1 MRDATVRQLRI
12 LAAVARHRSFTR
24 AADELRLTQPAVS
37 MQVQAL
43 EKLAGLA
50 LFERI
55 GRGVALTGPGAEL
68 LGHAQTVLRALD
80 DAEDALSALRGLA
93 AGRIAIAVVST
104 AKYFAPRLLSLFRR
118 EHPEIELKLLVNNR
132 DAVVQ
137 LVLDNEV
144 DLAVMGTPPRQLETT
159 AFRFAKHPLVI
170 IAAPEHPLAG
180 RARVPVS
187 ALAEETFLVR
197 EPGSGTR
204 AAMERFFAAHRVVP
218 AATAEIASNE
228 TIKQAVMA
236 GMGLG
241 FLSQHAI
248 GLELSAGQLV
258 LLRVEGLPVVRNW
271 NLVHRAEKR
280 LSPAARA
287 FKRFVLREGRAFL
300 AAWPGGGSFR
310 RE

>member
-1 MRDATVRQLRI
+1 M
-12 LAAVARHRSFTR
+12 
-24 AADELRLTQPAVS
+24 
-37 MQVQAL
+37 
-43 EKLAGLA
+43 
-50 LFERI
+50 
-55 GRGVALTGPGAEL
+55 
-68 LGHAQTVLRALD
+68 
-80 DAEDALSALRGLA
+80 
-93 AGRIAIAVVST
+93 
-104 AKYFAPRLLSLFRR
+104 
-118 EHPEIELKLLVNNR
+118 
-132 DAVVQ
+132 
-137 LVLDNEV
+137 
-144 DLAVMGTPPRQLETT
+144 
-159 AFRFAKHPLVI
+159 I